1 MKRRATTVGIIGTG
15 RMAFHLGHAL
25 LRAGVPLSGIAG
37 RDGAKVKALTDR
49 LGCAGHTLPALPRA
63 DLLLVAVSDD
73 AVPSLAKHLPKG
85 DQVVAHTSGAQG
97 HAILGGRE
105 HRGVLWP
112 IKSLSPGKPADLS
125 RVPLVVDASDARAR
139 EVLLDVARSIS
150 GKVVELP
157 LEKRR
162 LVHLSAVLAANF
174 PVFLMREAGRLL
186 EQDGLSPDLIAPL
199 WKGMAD
205 KVLEVGAEQA
215 LTGPARRGD
224 LKTIERH
231 LDRLDGDPDLRR
243 AYALLSEL
251 ILKAY
256 HPRKRGIKDL

>member
-1 MKRRATTVGIIGTG
+1 MKRHSTSVALIGTG

-25 LRAGVPLSGIAG
+25 MRAGVPLAGVAG
-37 RDGAKVKALTDR
+37 RDAAKVRSLSDQ
-49 LGCAGHTLPALPRA
+49 LGCTANTLPHVPPA
-63 DLLLVAVSDD
+63 DLWLIAVSDD
-73 AVPSLAKHLPKG
+73 AVGDVVEQLPKSEA
-85 DQVVAHTSGAQG
+85 VIAHTSGAQG
-97 HAILGGRE
+97 HEILGGRE

-112 IKSLSPGKPADLS
+112 INSLSPGEPADLS
-125 RVPLVVDASDARAR
+125 GVPLVVDASDSRAR
-139 EVLLDVARSIS
+139 EVLMDVARSVS

-186 EQDGLSPDLIAPL
+186 EEEGLSPNLIEPL
-199 WKGMAD
+199 WSSMSA
-205 KVLEVGAEQA
+205 KVSDVGPEQA

-224 LKTIERH
+224 LKTIQRH
-231 LDRLDGDPDLRR
+231 LERLEGEPDLRR

>member
-1 MKRRATTVGIIGTG
+1 MKRHSTSVTLIGTG
-15 RMAFHLGHAL
+15 RMAFHLGHAF
-25 LRAGVPLSGIAG
+25 LRAGVPLKGICG
-37 RDGAKVKALTDR
+37 RDPQKVRELSAQ
-49 LGCAGHTLPALPRA
+49 LGCKGFTLPAVPAA
-63 DLLLVAVSDD
+63 DLLLIAVSDD
-73 AVPSLAKHLPKG
+73 AIASVAKQLPKSEA
-85 DQVVAHTSGAQG
+85 VIAHTSGAQD
-97 HAILGGRE
+97 HSILGARR

-125 RVPLVVDASDARAR
+125 RVPLVVDASDARAC
-139 EVLLDVARSIS
+139 EVLMDVARSVS

-162 LVHLSAVLAANF
+162 LLHLTAVLAANF

-186 EQDGLSPDLIAPL
+186 EEEGLSPELIVPL
-199 WKGMAD
+199 WKGMSAR
-205 KVLEVGAEQA
+205 VSEIGPEQA

-224 LKTIERH
+224 LKTITRH
-231 LDRLDGDPDLRR
+231 LERLDGEPDLRR

>member
-1 MKRRATTVGIIGTG
+1 MKRHSTSVTLIGTG

-25 LRAGVPLSGIAG
+25 LRAGVPVHGICG
-37 RDGAKVKALTDR
+37 RDPRKVQEVSTQ
-49 LGCAGHTLPALPRA
+49 LGCKGFTLPAVPAA
-63 DLLLVAVSDD
+63 DLLLIAVSDD
-73 AVPSLAKHLPKG
+73 AIASVAKQLPKG
-85 DQVVAHTSGAQG
+85 EAVIAHTSGAQG
-97 HAILGGRE
+97 HSILGARG

-139 EVLLDVARSIS
+139 EVLMDVARSVS

-162 LVHLSAVLAANF
+162 LLHLTAVLAANF

-186 EQDGLSPDLIAPL
+186 EEEGLSPELIVPL
-199 WKGMAD
+199 WKGMSAR
-205 KVLEVGAEQA
+205 VSEIGPEQA

-224 LKTIERH
+224 LKTITRH
-231 LDRLDGDPDLRR
+231 LERLDGEPDLRR